1 MNEYEPHPIAEIFP
15 MMDAETFEAFKADIQ
30 ANGIR
35 EPIVIWQGQ
44 ILDGRNRYKACTELK
59 LPFVTKGLP
68 EGADS
73 PADAVNYVI
82 SANLHRRH
90 LNTSQRA
97 AIAGQLANMKLG
109 DNQHTKEVGPPNG
122 GPSQPPI
129 SMAAAATAMNVSQ
142 RSAERAAAIHKK
154 DPELHQQVK
163 AGKTTV
169 GAAEKKLRGKEQ
181 AKPKPPKGKSVPKA
195 ADAPLERKG
204 TPAKDLTAQL
214 EPCFKAL
221 WQLSVDLKKSA
232 IRDWADKV
240 ERALEKKGIVPASER
255 QRDAKGYLA
264 RIKPKADK
272 PDAEPKPAT
281 DVNGQVDEIVSR
293 ILIEDEEFRRL
304 LEALDPEQAIEG
316 DLKTD
321 DHMAALKIREAAI
334 RNGISPLATEQL
346 ATIRKALNVVMRRYG
361 ICRKERRDEA
371 RQAAPAAIAV
381 A

>member
-1 MNEYEPHPIAEIFP
+1 MKYASHEYAEVLPLIQG
-15 MMDAETFEAFKADIQ
+15 EAFDKLVADIKT
-30 ANGIR
+30 NGLNHA
-35 EPIVIWQGQ
+35 IVLFEGKV
-44 ILDGRNRYKACTELK
+44 LDGRNRVLACEAAGVDPRYEEL
-59 LPFVTKGLP
+59 
-68 EGADS
+68 
-73 PADAVNYVI
+73 PAGKDPIDFVI
-82 SANLHRRH
+82 SANIHRRH
-90 LNTSQRA
+90 LEP
-97 AIAGQLANMKLG
+97 GQLEAFAVELANLKRG
-109 DNQHTKEVGPPNG
+109 DNRFTLDRPS
-122 GPSQPPI
+122 GPSTEQEGPKRI
-129 SMAAAATAMNVSQ
+129 SQAEAAKKLNVSH
-142 RSAERAAAIHKK
+142 RNVKRLASVKK
-154 DPELHQQVK
+154 QDPAVFEEVK
-163 AGKTTV
+163 QGKLTT
-169 GAAEKKLRGKEQ
+169 GAAEKKVKQSR
-181 AKPKPPKGKSVPKA
+181 ATPSKGKSVPRA
-195 ADAPLERKG
+195 VDAPLEYKG

-221 WQLSVDLKKSA
+221 WQLSVDLKKA
-232 IRDWADKV
+232 EIRDWADKI

-281 DVNGQVDEIVSR
+281 DINGQVDEIVSR

-304 LEALDPEQAIEG
+304 LEALDPEQAVEG

-346 ATIRKALNVVMRRYG
+346 ATIRKALNLVMRRYG

-371 RQAAPAAIAV
+371 RQAAPAAIPA